1 MCDMGKIQSSA
12 LEIHKA
18 VTVSYRLFP
27 RPMEAALLVDWSAVS
42 AVCVYSFF
50 FFNLER
56 HCSRMLNSRERHYD
70 LQQIR

>member
-50 FFNLER
+50 FKIWNDTVPGCLIPER
-56 HCSRMLNSRERHYD
+56 GIMTCSR
-70 LQQIR
+70 